1 MSYQLSKSQ
10 KEIQKAAREFAK
22 GEFDKEL
29 AYELD
34 KNQEFP
40 DKIWKKAADLG
51 FIGMHF
57 PEKYSG
63 GEMELLDIVLLAE
76 EFCRKDSTI
85 GCALMLSSAASECL
99 LRFGPDDLK
108 EKYLPQVAE
117 GEMLCGA
124 AFAEPDGDPAFENLN
139 TVAAKDSDKWVINGE
154 KSFVLMIF
162 YLVRHK
168 AYSLQSTTP

>member
-22 GEFDKEL
+22 GEFDKDL

-40 DKIWKKAADLG
+40 QKIWKKAADLG

-63 GEMELLDIVLLAE
+63 GELDVLDNVLLAE

-85 GCALMLSSAASECL
+85 GSALMLSAFAGSALMLSAFASECL
-99 LRFGPDDLK
+99 LRFGSNELK
-108 EKYLPQVAE
+108 EKYLPKVAE
-117 GEMLCGA
+117 GDMLSGA
-124 AFAEPDGDPAFENLN
+124 AYSEPDIDVSFDPLN
-139 TVAAKDSDKWVINGE
+139 TTAVKDNDEWIVNRDGGFLLRAVSC
-154 KSFVLMIF
+154 
-162 YLVRHK
+162 R
-168 AYSLQSTTP
+168 

>member
-1 MSYQLSKSQ
+1 MVYQLSKSQ

-22 GEFDKEL
+22 GEFDKDL

-63 GEMELLDIVLLAE
+63 GELDVLDNVLLAE

-85 GCALMLSSAASECL
+85 E
-99 LRFGPDDLK
+99 
-108 EKYLPQVAE
+108 V
-117 GEMLCGA
+117 
-124 AFAEPDGDPAFENLN
+124 
-139 TVAAKDSDKWVINGE
+139 
-154 KSFVLMIF
+154 
-162 YLVRHK
+162 H
-168 AYSLQSTTP
+168 